1 MNRNQK
7 IIVSITGIFLVLMIL
22 VGLTYAYFLTKI
34 TGNTNTKSISVST
47 ANLVLEYGENTNVV
61 QGISNAEPGYSVE
74 KIFTATNKGNST
86 VTYGAALESIVNGLT
101 RQEDLV
107 YTLTCTSYLKEA
119 FSLASDGT
127 ITGTVDGTCNGV
139 SSETTFPST
148 SDLSIMV
155 NNTIDTTHT
164 HAYKLTI
171 TYKEMG
177 VDQSTDMNKTFS
189 AKVNIVDLNAIA
201 RNNPYEDNKSSL
213 AYNIINNAI
222 NKTNGTE
229 LVGTP
234 KTIPAE
240 EISGHKYYTD
250 KVKEATSE
258 SSIRIT
264 TTYQGYYW
272 TYGTGYTIDENTGKF
287 TLTGVSTCKYD
298 DGTCNT
304 ILVGKYLGTVSASS
318 NSSSTDTQKTTTNLS
333 KIYKVATAP
342 ASSTSSITM
351 KVDKI
356 SSISYS
362 IESVLSVTSDD
373 YGISYYYRGGVEDN
387 YVNFAGMCWRAVRIA
402 GDGSIKLILEDQ
414 DNTCAT
420 SDGNWDIPTTTG
432 GTTKTGNFGFTKHV
446 KNTLTAS
453 DGTKNSGEITLMNYL
468 NGGTNN
474 DISMATAFKN
484 FQTGPLANYL
494 DKLKAGDWC
503 LNDKAYASE
512 TDNTTA
518 LTSQEILDKQ
528 VKDTSFY
535 YDSDVRLNG
544 KTTKEP
550 ALKCN
555 GTVMTKFADENNTDM
570 YVGTLTAD
578 EIVYAGGKAYFNNP
592 DYYLINDY
600 QKSNGL
606 YFWSL
611 SPNDFGSRSDRAFRV
626 EFYGMVISIDGS
638 VYTGSDNSFRPAVS
652 LKSSV
657 QITGGNGTKANAYTI
672 AS

>member
-1 MNRNQK
+1 MMNRKQK
-7 IIVSITGIFLVLMIL
+7 IIVSITGIVLVSLIL
-22 VGLTYAYFLTKI
+22 IGLTYAYFLTKI
-34 TGNTNTKSISVST
+34 TGNTNEKSISVTT

-107 YTLTCTSYLKEA
+107 YTLTCTSYLKEG

-139 SSETTFPST
+139 SAETKFPST

-164 HAYKLTI
+164 QAYKLTV

-177 VDQSTDMNKTFS
+177 IDQSEDMNKTFS
-189 AKVNIVDLNAIA
+189 AKVNIVDLNAVA
-201 RNNPYEDNKSSL
+201 RKNPYEANKNSL
-213 AYNIINNAI
+213 AYNIINSAM

-240 EISGHKYYTD
+240 AISGHKYYTD

-258 SSIRIT
+258 SSISIST
-264 TTYQGYYW
+264 TFQGYYW

-287 TLTGVSTCKYD
+287 TLTGVSTCKYN

-304 ILVGKYLGTVSASS
+304 TLVGKYIISTSASS
-318 NSSSTDTQKTTTNLS
+318 NSASTDTKKTTTNLS
-333 KIYKVATAP
+333 NVYKVTEAP
-342 ASSTSSITM
+342 ASSASTITM
-351 KVDKI
+351 KAKRI

-362 IESVLSVTSDD
+362 TEKAISVTSDD

-387 YVNFAGMCWRAVRIA
+387 YVDFAGMCWRVVRIA

-414 DNTCAT
+414 DSTCVT
-420 SDGNWDIPTTTG
+420 SDGNWNIPTTTG
-432 GTTKTGNFGFTKHV
+432 GTTKTGNFGYTQYASK
-446 KNTLTAS
+446 TLTAS
-453 DGTKNSGEITLMNYL
+453 DGTKNSSERDLMNYL
-468 NGGTNN
+468 NGETNN
-474 DISMATAFKN
+474 DKSMATAFKN

-494 DKLKAGDWC
+494 NKLKAGDWC
-503 LNDKAYASE
+503 LNDKAYASKN
-512 TDNTTA
+512 DNTIA
-518 LTSQEILDKQ
+518 LTSQEMLDKQ
-528 VKDTSFY
+528 IKGTTFY
-535 YDSDVRLNG
+535 YDSRVRLYG
-544 KTTKEP
+544 KTKKEP
-550 ALKCN
+550 TLKCN
-555 GTVMTKFADENNTDM
+555 GTNISKFADNTDV

-578 EIVYAGGKAYFNNP
+578 EIVFAGGKFEINNT

-600 QKSNGL
+600 QKSQSVG
-606 YFWSL
+606 FWSL
-611 SPNDFGSRSDRAFRV
+611 SPFSFFGSVDSALSV
-626 EFYGMVISIDGS
+626 SNYGS
-638 VYTGSDNSFRPAVS
+638 VSGLRDVNFAGGLLRPAVY
-652 LKSSV
+652 LKLNV
-657 QITGGNGTKANAYTI
+657 QITGGDGTKENPYEI
-672 AS
+672 AD